1 MRIAVTH
8 QKPRYEYDMFREKP
22 DLPFLRNMLEPT
34 MEDCYA
40 MLEEAGRAGA
50 DLAVTIE
57 TVNSVVAYG
66 DTRFPYPQVYDGLDG
81 PQIQRFS
88 QIAKTY
94 GMHIVAGL
102 FVTLEGKTYNCAV
115 LFDGKGEIVGI
126 HKKVHLPAGE
136 EWCVTPG
143 DRFEV
148 FETELGNIGMLV
160 CWDMQF
166 PEAARELAL
175 GGADLIAC
183 PTWGWENIYGLSR
196 AYENSVTI
204 AAAMGIHAAGL
215 PDYCDPSCIVDNMGK
230 IVAVSPY
237 RDQNY
242 LVIGD
247 VDIKKGPAPQYGSN
261 YFYPSDSMRKTRFSQ
276 RKPSAYRLINCPLQD
291 TPLYQRYF
299 GTKEKDDK

>member
-22 DLPFLRNMLEPT
+22 DLPFLRQMLEPT

-40 MLEEAGRAGA
+40 MLEQAG
-50 DLAVTIE
+50 
-57 TVNSVVAYG
+57 
-66 DTRFPYPQVYDGLDG
+66 
-81 PQIQRFS
+81 
-88 QIAKTY
+88 K
-94 GMHIVAGL
+94 
-102 FVTLEGKTYNCAV
+102 
-115 LFDGKGEIVGI
+115 
-126 HKKVHLPAGE
+126 
-136 EWCVTPG
+136 
-143 DRFEV
+143 
-148 FETELGNIGMLV
+148 
-160 CWDMQF
+160 
-166 PEAARELAL
+166 

-242 LVIGD
+242 LVMGE

-276 RKPSAYRLINCPLQD
+276 RKPGSYRLIHRPLQE

-299 GTKEKDDK
+299 GTKDESNK

>member
-1 MRIAVTH
+1 
-8 QKPRYEYDMFREKP
+8 
-22 DLPFLRNMLEPT
+22 

-40 MLEEAGRAGA
+40 MLEQAG
-50 DLAVTIE
+50 
-57 TVNSVVAYG
+57 
-66 DTRFPYPQVYDGLDG
+66 
-81 PQIQRFS
+81 
-88 QIAKTY
+88 K
-94 GMHIVAGL
+94 
-102 FVTLEGKTYNCAV
+102 
-115 LFDGKGEIVGI
+115 
-126 HKKVHLPAGE
+126 
-136 EWCVTPG
+136 
-143 DRFEV
+143 
-148 FETELGNIGMLV
+148 
-160 CWDMQF
+160 
-166 PEAARELAL
+166 

-215 PDYCDPSCIVDNMGK
+215 PDYCAPSCIVDNMGK

-276 RKPSAYRLINCPLQD
+276 RKPSAYRLIHQPLQN
-291 TPLYQRYF
+291 TPLYHRYF
-299 GTKEKDDK
+299 GTKDKSNK